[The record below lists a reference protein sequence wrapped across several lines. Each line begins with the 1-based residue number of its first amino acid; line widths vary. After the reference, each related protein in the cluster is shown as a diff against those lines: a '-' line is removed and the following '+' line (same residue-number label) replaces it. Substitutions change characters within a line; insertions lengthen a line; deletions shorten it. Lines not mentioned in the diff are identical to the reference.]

1 MTARRVAA
9 GRLRGLQA
17 RAVAVLVGA
26 VWVAVCAGLSG
37 CANLQ
42 TLPFLTPPAP
52 AASAAAAQVE
62 VPGYEFDVQAPEPLR
77 KLLLNYLDL
86 ARFRNAPSTESI
98 TAAELDRL
106 ILAAPA
112 QAQGLLETEGYFS
125 ADVYVAR
132 VARVAGGADTGLPL
146 VRMVV
151 QPGVPATVGE
161 VVVSVTGAL
170 QTAALAGDA
179 PAVVERDT
187 LRTDWPLPEGAVF
200 RQGAWSDAKNA
211 AITRLRGQGY
221 AAAAWVRTN
230 ALVDAQSNRVALA
243 LEADSGP
250 LYRTG
255 QIRIE
260 GLQRYPADVVLRLA
274 YFEPG
279 DPYTEKR
286 LLDFQERLQKLG
298 LFEGAS
304 VELDADPQT
313 AAAAP
318 VLVRVKEQPLQQ
330 ATLCVGY
337 SANTGARLSVEH
349 THRAVFGTRWVAKNK
364 FELGPQKQA
373 WEGEL
378 LSYPL
383 DGLYRN
389 LVSGSASN
397 LRAADETLLSWNA
410 RVGRTQDTPRI
421 ERLYFVELTQ
431 ARLKSDTLASNAEA
445 LSYNYQWVYRDIDNV
460 LLPTRGLTTSAQAA
474 LGMARGSRETP
485 LAPRLEER
493 GPFARLYARMTWYRP
508 LGGSWF
514 GTARVE
520 AGQLFTRN
528 VVGVPDTLLFRAGGD
543 DSVRGYA
550 YRTLGP
556 TTGGATTGGRSLATA
571 SIEFARPLL
580 ATYPALWGAAFIDA
594 GNAADRWAELRPA
607 LGYGLGVRWRSP
619 VGPLRVDVAYGQ
631 RERRVRL
638 HFGVGIAF

>member
-1 MTARRVAA
+1 MTFRRLAA
-9 GRLRGLQA
+9 MAALA
-17 RAVAVLVGA
+17 
-26 VWVAVCAGLSG
+26 LSALLAG

-42 TLPFLTPPAP
+42 TLPFLKPAEARNA
-52 AASAAAAQVE
+52 AASAVAPAPD
-62 VPGYEFDVQAPEPLR
+62 VPAYEFDVRAPEPLR

-86 ARFRNAPSTESI
+86 ARFRSAPSTESI

-112 QAQGLLETEGYFS
+112 QAHGLLETEGYFN
-125 ADVYVAR
+125 ADVTVVR
-132 VARVAGGADTGLPL
+132 VPGAAASGLPL

-151 QPGVPATVGE
+151 AAGAPAL
-161 VVVSVTGAL
+161 VSAVQADVTGAL
-170 QTAALAGDA
+170 QTAAIAGDA
-179 PAVVERDT
+179 DALAERAA
-187 LRTDWPLPEGAVF
+187 LRSDWPLPAGAVF

-211 AITRLRGQGY
+211 AITRLRSQGY
-221 AAAAWVRTN
+221 AAANWVRTN
-230 ALVDAQSNRVALA
+230 ARVDAQSNAVAITV
-243 LEADSGP
+243 EADSGP
-250 LYRTG
+250 LYRIG
-255 QIRIE
+255 AIRIE
-260 GLQRYPADVVLRLA
+260 GLQRYEADAVLRLA

-279 DPYTEKR
+279 QAYTEKR
-286 LLDFQERLQKLG
+286 LLDFQERLQKIG

-304 VELDADPQT
+304 VEIDADPQT

-330 ATLCVGY
+330 ATLGVGY
-337 SANTGARLSVEH
+337 SANTGARLSLEH

-364 FELGPQKQA
+364 FELGPDKQA

-378 LSYPL
+378 LSHPL
-383 DGLYRN
+383 EGLYRN
-389 LVSGSASN
+389 LLSGSATN

-421 ERLYFVELTQ
+421 ERLYFAELTQ
-431 ARLKSDTLASNAEA
+431 AKLKSDTLTSNAEA
-445 LSYNYQWVYRDIDNV
+445 LSINYQWVYRDVDSV

-474 LGMARGSRETP
+474 LGVARGTRETP
-485 LAPRLEER
+485 SAAKLEER
-493 GPFARLYARMTWYRP
+493 GPFTRLYARMTWYRP
-508 LGGSWF
+508 LGGAWF

-528 VVGVPDTLLFRAGGD
+528 AVGVPDTLLFRAGGD
-543 DSVRGYA
+543 DSVRGYG

-556 TTGGATTGGRSLATA
+556 TTDGVVTGGRSLATM

-580 ATYPALWGAAFIDA
+580 SKYPALWGAAFIDA
-594 GNAADRWAELRPA
+594 GDAADRFAALRPA